1 MKQIAIFLLSAGL
14 IFVVTALGQDTKSAA
29 DASPTAGDA
38 VYARPGQ
45 LVSAEDGTRL
55 NLYCMGS
62 GSPTVVFD
70 SGWED

>member
-14 IFVVTALGQDTKSAA
+14 IFAVTALGQDTKSAA
-29 DASPTAGDA
+29 DASPTPGDA
-38 VYARPGQ
+38 VYAGPGQ
-45 LVSAEDGTRL
+45 LVSAADGARL

-70 SGWED
+70 SG